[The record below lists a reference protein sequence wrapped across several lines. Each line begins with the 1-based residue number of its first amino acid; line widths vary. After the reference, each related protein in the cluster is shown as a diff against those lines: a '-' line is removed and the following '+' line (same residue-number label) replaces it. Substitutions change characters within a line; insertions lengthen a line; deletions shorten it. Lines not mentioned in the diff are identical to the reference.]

1 MKKLIPLLFLLI
13 YVCPTNGQMVR
24 KDIALIHVNI
34 SNAVDNTITR
44 DAIILIKNGKIE
56 RIGRAGE
63 AVPKDN

>member
-34 SNAVDNTITR
+34 FNAVDNTITR